1 MATACFRRYQP
12 IVIDGKTQILHSRV
26 ENTWQLKDPQ
36 NGFFTHMAQSDLL
49 KYYAEGKIKFIIG
62 GKQPEDAARDLFR
75 SEPRGRPQETA
86 NDIWQLARAK
96 LALVKDVCNLG
107 WQSSYQKLQ
116 IAELW
121 PKLIAKLQNKPPA
134 PDVSTVHRW
143 WTRLQEYGWDGRAL
157 LPQHFKKGRRST
169 KLKGELLQLVEE
181 AVEDRYLTLERLPR
195 FDAYESA
202 CNLVIA
208 RNTANKLEPLPLPT
222 RRQVDAYIDS
232 LDAFDVWA
240 ARHGHQAAIRKFRSV
255 LGAAVATEPL
265 QRVELDHTVLDI
277 MVLDD
282 ETLVPLG
289 RPTIAIAIDAF
300 TRCVLGFCIGF
311 EPPCTSTVSQCLKS
325 VFLPKD
331 GLLVLVSDIEN
342 EWDCYGHIET
352 LVLDQALENHA
363 HFLDRLA
370 LTQSIEIL
378 YCPRKSPWFKARIE
392 RFIGTL
398 NSSVCHKIP
407 GTTFSNIREKGD
419 YNPVCQAVCT
429 MAGLKAAIIK
439 WIVDIYHVRR
449 HRTLQTS
456 PISLWRN
463 SISSDEIPLA
473 TDLTS
478 LETSIRMPVTKPLTH
493 TGVECNIDLRYNS
506 PELTAL
512 RRRYGAELKVL
523 AYPSSSDLGS
533 IIVEHESSSSRLEVP
548 CTEPEYAKGMTLWQ
562 HKAIRKHARDSGIGV
577 ASFEQLLRA
586 KHSFN
591 AIIYG
596 SMADCPLKQRVIAAR
611 QLQRN
616 CAENVDSVPA
626 SVPPKK
632 PSCMSINTRV
642 GDGYFE
648 EAFVVEKE
656 SY

>member
-36 NGFFTHMAQSDLL
+36 NGLFTHVAQSDLL
-49 KYYAEGKIKFIIG
+49 KQYAEGKIKFIIA
-62 GKQPEDAARDLFR
+62 GKQPEDAARDLLR
-75 SEPRGRPQETA
+75 AEPRDMPEEIT
-86 NDIWQLARAK
+86 NDIWKLARAK
-96 LALVKDVCNLG
+96 MLLVKDVCNLG
-107 WQSSYQKLQ
+107 WQSSYQRQ
-116 IAELW
+116 RIAELW
-121 PKLIAKLQNKPPA
+121 PILTDKLRNKPKV
-134 PDVSTVHRW
+134 PDASTVFRW
-143 WTRLQEYGWDGRAL
+143 WTKMQNYGWDGRAL
-157 LPQHFKKGRRST
+157 LPQHFKKGRRSS
-169 KLKGELLQLVEE
+169 KLTGELLELVEE
-181 AVEDRYLTLERLPR
+181 AVEDQYLTPERRPR
-195 FDAYESA
+195 VDAYEGA
-202 CNLVIA
+202 CQLVLA
-208 RNTANKLEPLPLPT
+208 RNNTNRLEPLPLPT

-240 ARHGHQAAIRKFRSV
+240 ARYGHQAAIRKFRSV
-255 LGAAVATEPL
+255 LGAAVATAPL
-265 QRVELDHTVLDI
+265 QRVELDHTVLDV

-282 ETLVPLG
+282 ETLLPLG
-289 RPTIAIAIDAF
+289 RPTLAVAIDAF
-300 TRCVLGFCIGF
+300 SRCVLGFCLGF

-325 VFLPKD
+325 AFSPKD
-331 GLLVLVSDIEN
+331 AVLALVPDIEN
-342 EWDCYGHIET
+342 VWDAFGKMET

-370 LTQSIEIL
+370 LTQAIEIL

-407 GTTFSNIREKGD
+407 GTTFSNIQEKGD
-419 YNPVCQAVCT
+419 YNPICKAVCT

-456 PISLWRN
+456 PIGLWRN

-473 TDLTS
+473 TDLTT

-493 TGVECNIDLRYNS
+493 TGVECNIGLRYNS
-506 PELTAL
+506 PDLIAL

-533 IIVEHESSSSRLEVP
+533 IIVEHEESNSRFEVP

-562 HKAIRKHARDSGIGV
+562 QKAVRKHARDSGIGV

-586 KHSFN
+586 KHSLN
-591 AIIYG
+591 AIIFE
-596 SMADCPLKQRVIAAR
+596 SMADCPLKQRVTAAR
-611 QLQRN
+611 LLQRK
-616 CAENVDSVPA
+616 CEAKSESGPA
-626 SVPPKK
+626 SKPPEMP
-632 PSCMSINTRV
+632 PSTAFNRPAY
-642 GDGYFE
+642 DDDLDD
-648 EAFVVEKE
+648 AFVLEKE